1 VMEKNNEKKVNVP
14 PNFIR
19 NIITEDVSQG
29 KHGGRVHTRFPPEPN
44 GYLHIGHA
52 KSICLNFGI
61 AQEFGGLCNLR
72 FDDTNPIKEEQE
84 YIDSMVEDVRWLGF
98 DWEDRLYYASDYFDQ
113 LYEYA
118 VKLVTD
124 GKAYVDDL
132 TADEIR
138 EHRGTLTKPGKESP
152 YRNRSVEKNLDLF
165 ERMRAG
171 EFKNGEKV
179 LRAKIDMN
187 SANLN
192 MRDPVMYRIL
202 HAPHHRTGDKWCIYP
217 MYDWAHGQSDSIE
230 GITHSLCT
238 LEFEDHRPLY
248 DWFIEN
254 LGIFES
260 RQIEFARLELTNTV
274 LSKRKLLRL
283 VEEGQVSGWDDPRMP
298 TISAIR
304 RRGFT
309 PESIRDF
316 CERIGV
322 AKSNSVVEL
331 SLFEHCLREDLNKRA
346 PRVMAVL
353 KPLKVVI
360 LNYPPDQVE
369 QLEAVNNPEDPEMGT
384 RQIPFS
390 SEIYIDC
397 DDFREDP
404 PRKYFRLAPGREV
417 RLKHAYI
424 IKCEEV
430 VRDQKSGK
438 ILELRCSYDPET
450 KSGQTSDGRKVKG
463 TLHWLSAKHALPAE
477 IRLYDHLFLE
487 ANHDQVEEGDDFLSN
502 LNPNSLEVLKGFL
515 EPSLASV
522 KGGDRFQFL
531 RTGYFCVDSVDSKP
545 DHLVFN
551 RTVSLRDTW
560 ARIEKAQNQK

>member
-1 VMEKNNEKKVNVP
+1 
-14 PNFIR
+14 
-19 NIITEDVSQG
+19 
-29 KHGGRVHTRFPPEPN
+29 
-44 GYLHIGHA
+44 
-52 KSICLNFGI
+52 
-61 AQEFGGLCNLR
+61 
-72 FDDTNPIKEEQE
+72 
-84 YIDSMVEDVRWLGF
+84 
-98 DWEDRLYYASDYFDQ
+98 
-113 LYEYA
+113 
-118 VKLVTD
+118 
-124 GKAYVDDL
+124 
-132 TADEIR
+132 
-138 EHRGTLTKPGKESP
+138 
-152 YRNRSVEKNLDLF
+152 
-165 ERMRAG
+165 
-171 EFKNGEKV
+171 
-179 LRAKIDMN
+179 
-187 SANLN
+187 
-192 MRDPVMYRIL
+192 
-202 HAPHHRTGDKWCIYP
+202 
-217 MYDWAHGQSDSIE
+217 
-230 GITHSLCT
+230 
-238 LEFEDHRPLY
+238 
-248 DWFIEN
+248 
-254 LGIFES
+254 
-260 RQIEFARLELTNTV
+260 
-274 LSKRKLLRL
+274 
-283 VEEGQVSGWDDPRMP
+283 
-298 TISAIR
+298 
-304 RRGFT
+304 
-309 PESIRDF
+309 
-316 CERIGV
+316 
-322 AKSNSVVEL
+322 
-331 SLFEHCLREDLNKRA
+331 
-346 PRVMAVL
+346 MAVL

-430 VRDQKSGK
+430 VRDQKSGE

-502 LNPNSLEVLKGFL
+502 LNPNSLEVLKGFV

-560 ARIEKAQNQK
+560 ARIEKAQNQKR